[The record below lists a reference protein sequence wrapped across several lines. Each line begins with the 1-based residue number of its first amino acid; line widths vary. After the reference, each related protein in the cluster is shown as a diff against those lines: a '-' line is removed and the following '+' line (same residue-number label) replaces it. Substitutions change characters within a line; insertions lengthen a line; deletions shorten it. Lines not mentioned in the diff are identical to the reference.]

1 MDETVYL
8 LTEGGIVA
16 PISHVSANRTESNVV
31 IYDGETYIQDLTE
44 AVVIKGQLSIA
55 APTYNITALTTETAP
70 TVPPTGALSDGILK
84 TGTGNFYSISDTAA
98 KIAPRYKG
106 KQATLWSFPRTISA
120 VAAFTHVA
128 WAHLVQLTCSHPP
141 FRVGGTPPTIS

>member
-16 PISHVSANRTESNVV
+16 PISHVSSNRTESNVI
-31 IYDGETYIQDLTE
+31 IYDGETYIQDMTE
-44 AVVIKGQLSIA
+44 ALVAKAALSVGAAQYVIANDTVA
-55 APTYNITALTTETAP
+55 AAP

-84 TGTGNFYSISDTAA
+84 TGTNTFYSISDTAA